1 MTSPFLKVPCC
12 IYTHTLEHPT
22 IYSTTENSKF
32 PQSFANFLPIF
43 LYRYS
48 KLIDFIV
55 TQDQSQ
61 VLFFFLF
68 LSTLFH
74 TKSVLVL
81 GFYFPLTETL

>member
-1 MTSPFLKVPCC
+1 MTSPFLKVRCY
-12 IYTHTLEHPT
+12 IYTHTLENPT
-22 IYSTTENSKF
+22 IYSTTENSKL

-61 VLFFFLF
+61 VLFFSFFFLHCF
-68 LSTLFH
+68 TPSLFWFW
-74 TKSVLVL
+74 
-81 GFYFPLTETL
+81 GFIFP